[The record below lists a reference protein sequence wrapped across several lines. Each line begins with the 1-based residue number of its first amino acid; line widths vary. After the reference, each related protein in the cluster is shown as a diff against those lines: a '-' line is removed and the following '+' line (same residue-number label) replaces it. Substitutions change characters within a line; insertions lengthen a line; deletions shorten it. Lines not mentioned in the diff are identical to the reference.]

1 MRLNEDG
8 SLPMYRDAEGR
19 WQPTAE
25 STAVITGTPSGAHPD
40 LASHDA
46 LGLAT
51 DSDLS
56 THAGNATAHG
66 SFAASG
72 HTHSYAATSHSHAE
86 SDVTS
91 LVSDLSGKAS
101 SGHNHDAAYSA
112 TNHTHSSTQAFPV
125 GSIFLSVVN
134 TNPATLLGYGTWSQV
149 AGGLYLVGQTG
160 AQTGGQSVGS
170 ATHSHTF
177 TQPSDH
183 AALTHAGSAVAD
195 HSVTQPS
202 AHSNHV
208 VTQPG
213 AHSNHVVT
221 QPNAHT
227 DVLNHVH
234 VQQLQ
239 GGTTGATT
247 GTHVMGS
254 TATGG
259 SLRSAGQSTLNPTTG
274 GVASQAHSGTA
285 VDAHS
290 AHSGTAVDAHSAHSG
305 TAVSSHSVT
314 QPSNHTIGSHT
325 GGAVASGTTDPPGF
339 VVYVWQRTA

>member
-101 SGHNHDAAYSA
+101 SGHNHDAAYA
-112 TNHTHSSTQAFPV
+112 AANHTHSSTQAFPV
-125 GSIFLSVVN
+125 GSVFLSVVN
-134 TNPATLLGYGTWSQV
+134 TNPNTLLGYGTWSQV

-170 ATHSHTF
+170 STHSHTF

-183 AALTHAGSAVAD
+183 AALTHSGTAVG
-195 HSVTQPS
+195 
-202 AHSNHV
+202 NHT

-221 QPNAHT
+221 QPSAHADNIAHT
-227 DVLNHVH
+227 HGLNV
-234 VQQLQ
+234 Q
-239 GGTTGATT
+239 GGTTAATT
-247 GTHVMGS
+247 GTHIMTS

-259 SLRSAGQSTLNPTTG
+259 SARAITAGDAGLSSGTG
-274 GVASQAHSGTA
+274 SSLTHTGTA

-290 AHSGTAVDAHSAHSG
+290 AHSGTAVDA
-305 TAVSSHSVT
+305 HSVT